1 MLSRLFCWLGIKKHR
16 SITIII
22 KFDETVSDEVIN
34 DIYLGIATKLKVV
47 LDKILEAANYKKR
60 R

>member
-1 MLSRLFCWLGIKKHR
+1 MLSKLLGWLGIKKQR

-22 KFDETVSDEVIN
+22 KFDETVSDDVIN
-34 DIYLGIATKLKVV
+34 DIYLRIATKLKLA